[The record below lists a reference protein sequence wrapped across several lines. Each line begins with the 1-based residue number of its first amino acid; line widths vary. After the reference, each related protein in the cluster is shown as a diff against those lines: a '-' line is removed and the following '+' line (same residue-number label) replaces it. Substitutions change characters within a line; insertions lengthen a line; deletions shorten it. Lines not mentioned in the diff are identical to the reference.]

1 MKQRTGLP
9 PTGDAEPAFAPRGAR
24 ESLLRL
30 LRERGIRDERV
41 LAAIQSVPRHR
52 FVEESLAHR
61 AYDNTALPIGY
72 RQTISQPWIVARM
85 TEAVLAGRPG
95 LARVLEIGTGSGYQS
110 AVLGQVAQRV
120 FSVERIQALSRQA
133 RERLSRLRIDNVSI
147 RFGDG
152 AEGWPAKAPFDA
164 IVVTAAPRG
173 VPQALF
179 EQLAEGAALVA
190 PIEIGQ
196 GQQRLERY
204 TRMGDTVQ
212 REILD
217 AVQFV
222 PMLAG
227 SEMECD

>member
-1 MKQRTGLP
+1 MKRWQGLP
-9 PTGDAEPAFAPRGAR
+9 PKPEPEPTFAPRGAR
-24 ESLLRL
+24 DQLLRL

-85 TEAVLAGRPG
+85 TEAVMMGRPG
-95 LARVLEIGTGSGYQS
+95 LGRVLEIGTGSGYQS
-110 AVLGQVAQRV
+110 AVLGCIAQRV
-120 FSVERIQALSRQA
+120 FSVERIQALSRRA
-133 RERLSRLRIDNVSI
+133 RERLMQLRIDNVSI

-152 AEGWPAKAPFDA
+152 AEGWPSKAPFDA

-173 VPQALF
+173 IPDALF

-190 PIEIGQ
+190 PIEVGQ
-196 GQQRLERY
+196 GEQRLERY
-204 TRMGDTVQ
+204 IRMDDTVQ
-212 REILD
+212 REVLD

-227 SEMECD
+227 SEVEFD